1 MCTLYKLK
9 SVLLYIHWSRLDKY
23 WLLLI
28 NIDDGNGQ
36 VCISEIVP
44 GSIAHRSGTLKVGD
58 TLLAVNN
65 KLLSDCTR
73 QEASDILQ
81 ESGDVVTL
89 RVRTSNGVSGNTNS
103 HFREKPTQW

>member
-1 MCTLYKLK
+1 M
-9 SVLLYIHWSRLDKY
+9 
-23 WLLLI
+23 LI

-44 GSIAHRSGTLKVGD
+44 GSIAHRSGTLKIGD

-65 KLLSDCTR
+65 KSLSDCTR

-81 ESGDVVTL
+81 EAGDVVTL
-89 RVRTSNGVSGNTNS
+89 RVRTTNGVSGNANS
-103 HFREKPTQW
+103 HFERKPTQ